1 MEILLQEREE
11 EIEYAIEELKEVSS
25 ISGHGFVVKPVVG
38 TMSGGGA
45 EGQSC
50 RSGYGKWIWAR

>member
-11 EIEYAIEELKEVSS
+11 EIEYAIEELKEVSG
-25 ISGHGFVVKPVVG
+25 IHGHDFVVKPVVG

-45 EGQSC
+45 DRGSDC
-50 RSGYGKWIWAR
+50 